1 MGDVRHAI
9 PTLVKLLGPDS
20 HYPLIKAAIGLCRNL
35 GLSVSNQQLLRQAGA
50 IPNLVELLWRAQAHM
65 ERGNTAEHE
74 EIFPV
79 DIAEGCIGALHVLA
93 RDPVNRTAIKESNVI
108 ATICTF
114 LSLTSSQPSLTNE
127 NMQRSAAGLLCEL
140 AADKDAV
147 GIIERQ
153 NITHELQALLHSPNE
168 SVATYAAATMYRMS
182 EDKSPDIRKRLSQEL
197 THSLFR
203 ADEDVN
209 MYDVDE
215 VHAYNEESSSL
226 LRNEVVHSPTLTNRS
241 GLDQGAVNV
250 LPVSSNQ
257 DEAGGW
263 HDTDI

>member
-1 MGDVRHAI
+1 MCCVGILSNLTCNNVRNKEDVRHAI

-127 NMQRSAAGLLCEL
+127 NMQRSAG
-140 AADKDAV
+140 
-147 GIIERQ
+147 
-153 NITHELQALLHSPNE
+153 T
-168 SVATYAAATMYRMS
+168 
-182 EDKSPDIRKRLSQEL
+182 
-197 THSLFR
+197 
-203 ADEDVN
+203 
-209 MYDVDE
+209 
-215 VHAYNEESSSL
+215 
-226 LRNEVVHSPTLTNRS
+226 
-241 GLDQGAVNV
+241 
-250 LPVSSNQ
+250 
-257 DEAGGW
+257 
-263 HDTDI
+263 